1 MKYIEQLLKGNKP
14 INLWLYL
21 PFPLFFVGLMF
32 MNWIGTKML
41 NQSSTEMIRT
51 NIELYGKN
59 INFLMTVG
67 PMVFM
72 LLMLMAWVLGVQKQS
87 FISLTT
93 ARSKIDL
100 KRIGVSFGIWSA
112 CIIGLF
118 VYQYVSMPENFEFN
132 FKFFPFLGFLVLA
145 ILLIPLQVAFEEYFL
160 RGYLMQAIG
169 LASKSRFVALVI
181 TSLLFGLLHSANPEV
196 EKLGYSIMIY
206 YIGAGF
212 LLGIMTL
219 MDEGIELALGF
230 HIANNLIGAL
240 LVTSNWTAFQ
250 TNSIFLDLT
259 PAEEGSSTM
268 DLLIQVGVFFPLLL
282 LVLARLYKWNN
293 WKAKLF
299 GKVLTPK
306 D

>member
-14 INLWLYL
+14 VNLWLYL
-21 PFPLFFVGLMF
+21 PFPLFFIGLMF
-32 MNWIGTKML
+32 LNWIGTKML
-41 NQSSTEMIRT
+41 NQSTSEIIRT

-72 LLMLMAWVLGVQKQS
+72 LLMFLAWVLGVQKQS
-87 FISLTT
+87 FLSLTT
-93 ARSKIDL
+93 SRSKIDF
-100 KRIGVSFGIWSA
+100 KRIGVSFGIWSL
-112 CIIGLF
+112 CIIAMF
-118 VYQYVSMPENFEFN
+118 IFQYISNPENFEFN
-132 FKFFPFLGFLVLA
+132 LKFFPFLGFLVIA
-145 ILLIPLQVAFEEYFL
+145 IILIPLQVAFEEYFL

-169 LASKSRFVALVI
+169 LASKSRFVALII
-181 TSLLFGLLHSANPEV
+181 TSLLFGLLHLANPEV

-230 HIANNLIGAL
+230 HAANNLIGAL

-259 PAEEGSSTM
+259 PVEEGSSAA
-268 DLLIQVGVFFPLLL
+268 DLLIQVGILFPLLL
-282 LVLARLYKWNN
+282 LLHSRIYKWND
-293 WKAKLF
+293 WKARLF

-306 D
+306 T